1 MKFSSLFFAAACT
14 TLFPKTAILAA
25 EPVLDLLE
33 QRCAKCHKGAEM
45 EEPELHAGIDLN
57 ALKSSTDDVKSI
69 LERVKLPA
77 DAKKRMPKSKG
88 KEGDADFHAPLTAT
102 EINLLESALK
112 AKSDDV
118 AKPTTATAATTDL
131 GEAALNIFNSR
142 CIACHGTNATEPK
155 KFTMIDDLAKL
166 RESQLVNLQVPEDS
180 RLFTAVSE
188 GDMPYLT
195 KAEKQ
200 AGKKEVEPL
209 SAVETATILSWIRA
223 GAPVKGS
230 PPIVAESPKPSIPVN
245 PTTTAA
251 TRTLVTPADEITLAL
266 ADLQSVPREDQLDIR
281 YISLAVVHNN
291 MALGENELEN
301 LRRGARKMLNS
312 LSTGPRIVQFPEV
325 GPQKTLLRIKLTEIG
340 WDASLWDKVASHFPL
355 AIDTGV
361 FSALG
366 TACHTSV
373 PILRADWMAANAT
386 RPPLYHEILRLP
398 KHQKD
403 LEASYLKVNV
413 AENLKRGQAMRSG
426 FSKSGISNA
435 NRLVERHDLA
445 RNGSYWVS
453 YDFKSS
459 GGHSSLLQYP
469 LGPKTFPDGSAP
481 MADGK
486 LAFEHAG
493 GEFVFSLPNGLHGYF
508 VGDVLGNRLEGPAP
522 TNIVGDRDNITG
534 RVEVSN
540 GLSCITC
547 HDRGLKDGFG
557 KDEIRALAATFGA
570 EEQRLIERLHPEPEA
585 FNAKLKEDIGTFMTA
600 LKTANA
606 EPMPGQRESVGQ
618 LSRIYDDEVTLDR
631 AAAELGISTP
641 ALLDKLDAIPSLT
654 DLRITF
660 RRGGSFQREH
670 FNDRFSE
677 LVARLTNSTVVHS
690 NPITTVGHATKLNQ
704 LRPVPVLLKLDKKS
718 YCEGEIPE
726 ITLEAAEN
734 CHIRLLYQDA
744 RGDITVLFP
753 NQFIE
758 NDSFRAGKSR
768 LLPAKNPKKPGE
780 QVAIEIFG
788 GDDGKTF
795 GTERFIVVATDQ
807 SFTDTTQLL
816 AAAREAFDKTK
827 VPFATDSSKNL
838 DIAMTKAA
846 RAISRPASGTT
857 QTNSSTQARVGF
869 SSVSVLTRAK

>member
-1 MKFSSLFFAAACT
+1 MKFSTLLLAATCICTSL
-14 TLFPKTAILAA
+14 LPVQAA

-33 QRCAKCHKGAEM
+33 QRCAKCHKGADM
-45 EEPELHAGIDLN
+45 EEPELHAGIDLI

-88 KEGDADFHAPLTAT
+88 KEGEPDFHAPLTET
-102 EINLLESALK
+102 EINLLESAIT
-112 AKSDDV
+112 AKSDTV
-118 AKPTTATAATTDL
+118 AKPNAATAATDL
-131 GEAALNIFNSR
+131 GESVLTIFNSR
-142 CIACHGTNATEPK
+142 CIACHGTNAAEPK

-230 PPIVAESPKPSIPVN
+230 PPVVAEATKPAPQIQPA
-245 PTTTAA
+245 TTSN
-251 TRTLVTPADEITLAL
+251 RPLVTPADEITLAL
-266 ADLQSVPREDQLDIR
+266 ADLQSVPREDQSDIR
-281 YISLAVVHNN
+281 YVSLAVVHNN
-291 MALGENELEN
+291 VSLGENEFEN

-312 LSTGPRIVQFPEV
+312 LSTGPRIVQFTEV
-325 GPQKTLLRIKLTEIG
+325 GPQKTLLRIKLADIG
-340 WDASLWDKVASHFPL
+340 WDAALWDKVASHFPL

-373 PILRADWMAANAT
+373 PILRADWLAANAT

-403 LEASYLKVNV
+403 LESSYLQVNV

-435 NRLVERHDLA
+435 NRLVERHDLP

-469 LGPKTFPDGSAP
+469 LGPKTFPDGSSP
-481 MADGK
+481 MANGK

-570 EEQRLIERLHPEPEA
+570 EEQRIIERLHPEPEV
-585 FNAKLKEDIGTFMTA
+585 FNAKLKEDIGTFMAA

-606 EPMPGQRESVGQ
+606 EPMPGQREPVGQ
-618 LSRIYDDEVTLDR
+618 LSRIYDDEVSLDR
-631 AAAELGISTP
+631 AAAELGMAP
-641 ALLDKLDAIPSLT
+641 AAMLDKLDAIPSLT

-670 FNDRFSE
+670 FNDRFAE
-677 LVARLTNSTVVHS
+677 LVARLTNSTVLHS

-704 LRPVPVLLKLDKKS
+704 LRAVPVLLTLDKKS

-726 ITLEAAEN
+726 ITLEAAED

-816 AAAREAFDKTK
+816 AAAREAFNKTK

-857 QTNSSTQARVGF
+857 LTNSSTQARVGF
-869 SSVSVLTRAK
+869 SSVSVVTRAK